1 MKILI
6 GLFFLFPFICSS
18 ELRIDITQ
26 GNMDPIP
33 LAVLKFNTADNES
46 KEISS
51 NINSVISGNLQ
62 KSGLFSILPQKLFLI
77 YQFLLIRN
85 RSSLIGRLQQ
95 PKVWF
100 MES

>member
-62 KSGLFSILPQKLFLI
+62 KSGLFSILPQKLF
-77 YQFLLIRN
+77 
-85 RSSLIGRLQQ
+85 
-95 PKVWF
+95 
-100 MES
+100 